1 MELTQ
6 EKLQRLAKN
15 IFLIEFAKL
24 MNVTPMELIVPDKRA
39 EITLIRNLYYF
50 WRSKKYKLTHEQ
62 IGREINRDRSTVSHG
77 IRRIVAF
84 TDIEDKKT
92 IAYLKMIEEMPCA
105 AIQHPQAVVSFK
117 PQGQIS
123 EKSNDAP

>member
-15 IFLIEFAKL
+15 IFLIVYAKL

-39 EITLIRNLYYF
+39 ETTLIRNLYYF
-50 WRSKKYKLTHEQ
+50 WRAEKYKLTHEQ

-77 IRRIVAF
+77 IRRIVDF

-92 IAYLKMIEEMPCA
+92 IAYLKMIEEMPFA
-105 AIQHPQAVVSFK
+105 VIQHAQAAVSFK

-123 EKSNDAP
+123 EKRYYAP

>member
-15 IFLIEFAKL
+15 IFLIEFAKQ
-24 MNVTPMELIVPDKRA
+24 MNVTPMELIVPDKSA
-39 EITLIRNLYYF
+39 ETTLIRNLYYF
-50 WRSKKYKLTHEQ
+50 WRAEKYKLTHEQ

-77 IRRIVAF
+77 IRRIVDF

-92 IAYLKMIEEMPCA
+92 IAYLKMIEEMPFA
-105 AIQHPQAVVSFK
+105 VIQHAQAAVSFK

-123 EKSNDAP
+123 EKRYYAP